1 MDKRKKYFLVV
12 DVETANDVL
21 QPLVYDVG
29 FLVGDRQGNIYGQYS
44 FAVSE
49 MFDHYKPLLD
59 NAYYAEKLPQYF
71 VEMEKGERIK
81 TSLFSIRKVMIDIMR
96 KYNIMEVY
104 AYNCGFDR
112 KALTLTQR
120 YFTKSKYRWFFPF
133 GTKFHCIWHMACTT
147 LFQQK
152 SFREKAILQN
162 WFSPSGKNFSTTAE
176 IAYRYITGENDFTEQ
191 HKGLDDV
198 IIEYQILLKCISQHK
213 KIDKTI
219 NGLCWRKVQSA
230 KT

>member
-29 FLVGDRQGNIYGQYS
+29 FLVGDKQGNIYEKYS

-49 MFDHYKPLLD
+49 MFDYYKSLLD
-59 NAYYAEKLPQYF
+59 TAYYAEKLPQYF
-71 VEMEKGERIK
+71 IEIDNGERIK
-81 TSLFSIRKVMIDIMR
+81 TSLYCIRKIMVDIMR
-96 KYNIMEVY
+96 KYNITEVY

-112 KALTLTQR
+112 KALNLTQR

-133 GTKFHCIWHMACTT
+133 NTKFHCIWNMTCTT